1 MNNFLQVINME
12 MKCVSV
18 SHRKRHCPE
27 RSSLSSVE
35 SIQSASPPVA
45 EEYNSNDEHTEHTLH
60 DQNESSSLP
69 SLDSPREDIS
79 TALTNINMNT
89 NSLRYPY
96 PGIYSSFC
104 QYQDESIWRYPC
116 LLPPPPPLLPPSPHL
131 LPPILL
137 PLPYP
142 ISPYL
147 PHPLHHLTQSY
158 IAELNPQPYDYSTR
172 EKSN

>member
-1 MNNFLQVINME
+1 
-12 MKCVSV
+12 MKCLSA

-35 SIQSASPPVA
+35 STQSASPPVA
-45 EEYNSNDEHTEHTLH
+45 EEYNSNDEHTEHTLR

-104 QYQDESIWRYPC
+104 QYQDEAIWRYPC

-131 LPPILL
+131 LPPVLL
-137 PLPYP
+137 PLPYQV
-142 ISPYL
+142 SPYL